1 MPPPLLFRRAQA
13 LLVTSAFFRAT
24 RNVDHEIISSAMRAA
39 LRLAAAGAASGAVGV
54 GAYARYDEGTARSVT
69 FWYHAF
75 PVWAQYRAVQW
86 RNRDLAKIGVPS
98 WTGLTLGDA
107 DADAAYERL
116 HERHA
121 LKVRDLVFDMR
132 GFYFKNA
139 QLLSTR
145 DDFVPRQYLEWC
157 KLTQDQAPTE
167 MAPGQA
173 EAIARAKLAEAGHP
187 DAFEWW
193 EEEPCGVA
201 SIGQVHRARLARRY
215 GGKDVVVKVQA
226 PGIER
231 KFRSDIRTCIDF
243 CRLAMPQ
250 HVPPLEE
257 IEKQFLTEF
266 DYREEAKNLEEV
278 RRNVMPRWSKKVEI
292 PAPVRQLCTREVL
305 VMDAIPGVKLVDGIR
320 ARFRELAASRGVDPE
335 ELERVQ
341 KEKIAGGELQPR
353 SAQAEAA
360 ATRRA
365 NLALRLGDWLWRRP
379 IAFLTGAPY
388 VPSPSLVNVGEVIQ
402 TMLDVHADEIFNHG
416 VFNGDPH
423 PGNILL
429 MPDGRLGLIDYGQV
443 KRVNKGARV
452 AYAKLTLAILAE
464 DKAEVAR
471 LLRSAPPEGFGGES
485 RDNDVDVAYRLCVFW
500 NDRDTPDVTG
510 GLNLQEFIDEM
521 EARDPVRVAP
531 LEMVMIARVSVLLRG
546 VANAFNV
553 RLRVARA
560 WAGYAEDLVRREDPS
575 YYLLAGTRGKERR
588 AARGGEQ

>member
-1 MPPPLLFRRAQA
+1 M
-13 LLVTSAFFRAT
+13 
-24 RNVDHEIISSAMRAA
+24 
-39 LRLAAAGAASGAVGV
+39 RLAAAGAASGAVGV

-157 KLTQDQAPTE
+157 KLTQDQAPAE

-257 IEKQFLTEF
+257 IERQFLTEF

-320 ARFRELAASRGVDPE
+320 ARFRAA
-335 ELERVQ
+335 
-341 KEKIAGGELQPR
+341 
-353 SAQAEAA
+353 
-360 ATRRA
+360 
-365 NLALRLGDWLWRRP
+365 
-379 IAFLTGAPY
+379 
-388 VPSPSLVNVGEVIQ
+388 
-402 TMLDVHADEIFNHG
+402 
-416 VFNGDPH
+416 
-423 PGNILL
+423 
-429 MPDGRLGLIDYGQV
+429 
-443 KRVNKGARV
+443 
-452 AYAKLTLAILAE
+452 
-464 DKAEVAR
+464 
-471 LLRSAPPEGFGGES
+471 
-485 RDNDVDVAYRLCVFW
+485 
-500 NDRDTPDVTG
+500 
-510 GLNLQEFIDEM
+510 
-521 EARDPVRVAP
+521 
-531 LEMVMIARVSVLLRG
+531 RG
-546 VANAFNV
+546 VARRGPGGAREGSKGENRRRGVAAEVGASGGGGDEARQPRAPPGRLAVAATDRVPDRRAVRPEPVVGERRRGDPDHARRPRRRDFQPRRLQRRSSPGQHTPDARRSTGTD
-553 RLRVARA
+553 RLRSGEAREQGREGGVRQA
-560 WAGYAEDLVRREDPS
+560 HAGDIS
-575 YYLLAGTRGKERR
+575 RGQG
-588 AARGGEQ
+588 RGGEVAEVRAPPRGSEARAETTTSTSRTGCASSGTTGTPRTSPEV